1 MADDISPIT
10 LELLFSPGF
19 YLIPEA
25 KPLPADLSVTENKGA
40 PMQPDEVRLPETPYH
55 ESRLLFILKVVGLE
69 ALATDERQML
79 ERMAGFIR
87 QELGIESAWQ
97 VGDARLWQEMPGL
110 HHWVLFGKQE
120 LFPELT
126 PFSSFLHERGA
137 MLLLPEVPA
146 LTRDALL
153 KKQAVEALKQWA
165 VLR

>member
-25 KPLPADLSVTENKGA
+25 KTIPTDGSIMENKGA
-40 PMQPDEVRLPETPYH
+40 PLQRPEVMQPETPHH
-55 ESRLLFILKVVGLE
+55 EGRLIFMLKVAGLE
-69 ALATDERQML
+69 ALAADERQML

-87 QELGIESAWQ
+87 QELGKESAWQ

-110 HHWVLFGKQE
+110 HHWVLFGNQE

-126 PFSSFLHERGA
+126 PFSSFLHERGP
-137 MLLLPEVPA
+137 MLLLPEVQA

-165 VLR
+165 KLK